1 LWDAVKDTFGGRFL
15 LKRKTFLFK
24 KNKKG
29 QNVKIAR
36 KKKVSKSKIFAK

>member
-1 LWDAVKDTFGGRFL
+1 MVKGIRL
-15 LKRKTFLFK
+15 SYLK